1 MAFGKIC
8 ASTLRRGLAAAML
21 AAGLA
26 GPALA
31 QNAQPA
37 PAPDGQTDAR
47 TAAVVLMYHRFGE
60 SEHPSTSVN
69 MDQFEAHV
77 AELTN
82 GDFNV
87 VPLTEIVDALRAG
100 RALPDRTVAITI
112 DDAYSS
118 VFERAWPILQREKL
132 PFTLFVATEPVDRG
146 IPGYMSWDQ
155 IRQLHEAGVTIGS
168 QAVTHPHMPTQST
181 ARNRLE
187 LADSAK
193 RIADQIGATPTL
205 FAYPYGETSAEIMQL
220 TAEAGYQA
228 AFGQHSG
235 VANTTSD
242 RYYLP
247 RFPINVNYGGIDRFR
262 RLINT
267 RPLWVS
273 SLTPKDPLL
282 PADGPG
288 NPPAFGFSVN
298 GDSAELGTLN
308 CYHSDTS
315 RINQFERLGNRI
327 EVRFDAPFAAG
338 RTRINCTMPTRDGRW
353 RWFGMQYYVAP
364 PN

>member
-1 MAFGKIC
+1 MAFGETGASALRRALAALAVA
-8 ASTLRRGLAAAML
+8 ASTIGI
-21 AAGLA
+21 A
-26 GPALA
+26 GPALSQDSEA
-31 QNAQPA
+31 
-37 PAPDGQTDAR
+37 
-47 TAAVVLMYHRFGE
+47 AAVILMYHRFGE
-60 SEHPSTSVN
+60 TDYPSTSVD
-69 MDQFEAHV
+69 MDQFEAHI

-82 GDFNV
+82 GEFNV
-87 VPLTEIVDALRAG
+87 VPLSDIVSALRDG
-100 RALPDRTVAITI
+100 RELPDRTVAITV
-112 DDAYSS
+112 DDAYTS
-118 VFERAWPILQREKL
+118 VFERAWPLLKRENL

-146 IPGYMSWDQ
+146 IPGYMTWDQ
-155 IRQLHEAGVTIGS
+155 IKELHDAGVTIGS
-168 QAVTHPHMPTQST
+168 QAVTHPHMPTRSA

-187 LADSAK
+187 LVDSAQ
-193 RIADQIGATPTL
+193 RIASRIGQAPTL
-205 FAYPYGETSAEIMQL
+205 FAYPYGEASTEIMQL

-235 VANTTSD
+235 VANATSD
-242 RYYLP
+242 RFYLP

-267 RPLWVS
+267 RPLRVS
-273 SLTPKDPLL
+273 GLTPKDPLL
-282 PADGPG
+282 PAEGPG
-288 NPPAFGFSVN
+288 NPPAFGFSVD
-298 GDSAELGTLN
+298 GDADGLGALN

-315 RINQFERLGNRI
+315 RITQFERLGNRI